1 MIIREKIFGIQY
13 CRAVAAIFVVL
24 YHVGTTAEA
33 YNRESIFSLLFNYGK
48 YGVDF
53 FFVISGFI
61 IFNAH
66 FEDIGVKGKSIIYL
80 KKRFFRIYPIYF
92 IILTIK
98 VLIFIC
104 LSIQIPENQRSFAY
118 FLNSYLLLPLEN
130 QYPFLSVAWTL
141 SFEITFYTYFLLAM
155 KMQKRTFFL
164 LTLGWMLL
172 IIFYNIINLKYNFIL
187 NHLLNSYNIE
197 FIIGVFASLIYR
209 EKKFLNIGLK
219 VVVIIFLLFLFI
231 EKTESD
237 LLMRMVLGSCFGII
251 VLLSAYVS
259 RITKISH
266 SNVID
271 KTLLSI
277 GNASYSIYLVH
288 TLVITAIYKTLI
300 NLINIDYLGFVT
312 LIFSLIIG
320 IALWKFIESPLL
332 KFTQNNF
339 IK

>member
-1 MIIREKIFGIQY
+1 MIIRKKIYGIQY
-13 CRAVAAIFVVL
+13 CRAVAAILVVL

-66 FEDIGVKGKSIIYL
+66 FEDIGVKGRSIIYI

-98 VLIFIC
+98 VLIFLC
-104 LSIQIPENQRSFAY
+104 LSIQIPENQSSFGY
-118 FLNSYLLLPLEN
+118 FLSSYLLLPIQN

-141 SFEITFYTYFLLAM
+141 SFELTFYTFFLLAM
-155 KMQKRTFFL
+155 KMQRRTFFL
-164 LTLGWMLL
+164 LTLGWMFL
-172 IIFYNIINLKYNFIL
+172 IIFYNINNLKYNFVL

-209 EKKFLNIGLK
+209 EKKFLNTGLK
-219 VVVIIFLLFLFI
+219 LFIIIILLFLFI
-231 EKTESD
+231 DKTDND
-237 LLMRMVLGSCFGII
+237 LLKRVVLGGFLGFI
-251 VLLSAYVS
+251 VLVSAYFS
-259 RITKISH
+259 KITKISH
-266 SNVID
+266 SNFID
-271 KTLLSI
+271 KTLQLI
-277 GNASYSIYLVH
+277 GNASYSIYLIH

-300 NLINIDYLGFVT
+300 NLINIDSLGFIA
-312 LIFSLIIG
+312 LIFSLVIG
-320 IALWKFIESPLL
+320 ITFWKFIESPLL
-332 KFTQNNF
+332 KFTKDNF